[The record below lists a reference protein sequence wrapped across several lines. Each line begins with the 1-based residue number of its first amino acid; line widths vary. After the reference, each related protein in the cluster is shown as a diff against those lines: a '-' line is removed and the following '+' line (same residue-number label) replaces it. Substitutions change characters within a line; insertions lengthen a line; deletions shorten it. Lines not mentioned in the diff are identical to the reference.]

1 MKCLQIN
8 VKSLN
13 KKLLQIYTY
22 FLKNLFQNYNLKFSL
37 VSSPITKKRI
47 TLLKSPHVHKKARE
61 QFELRIHKKTFF
73 IRDFVPLENFSK
85 ILINKPKLI
94 NINIKHIGK

>member
-1 MKCLQIN
+1 MKYLQIN
-8 VKSLN
+8 IKSLN

-22 FLKNLFQNYNLKFSL
+22 FLKSLFKNYNLKFS
-37 VSSPITKKRI
+37 VISNPIIKKRI

-73 IRDFVPLENFSK
+73 IKDFVPLENFNK

>member
-1 MKCLQIN
+1 MIFLQLNI
-8 VKSLN
+8 KSFNKQLLN
-13 KKLLQIYTY
+13 IYSN
-22 FLKNLFQNYNLKFSL
+22 FLKNTLKNYGIKFSFI
-37 VSSPITKKRI
+37 SNPIKKKKI

-61 QFELRIHKKTFF
+61 QFELRIHKQTFF
-73 IRDFVPLENFSK
+73 IKKVISIQHFNK